1 MAEQA
6 LLETSDDAGYSR
18 LVNAIIKLKLNLA
31 TPKKL
36 INTFI
41 KINQLKVDTVKDN
54 ETKKSFNNSEKSDN
68 FLVLIVQ
75 KELKHFFVPIFRD
88 KISKKDIPESTF
100 TMATVRA
107 ILKGED
113 KIMQLPVVPI
123 LMLENLRK
131 KGKMPIFS
139 NGTDINSVIDQIN
152 LNSDEVENISS
163 CELSN
168 KIDDA
173 EIRIFN
179 QVRSSQPDE
188 H

>member
-6 LLETSDDAGYSR
+6 LLETSEDAGSSR
-18 LVNAIIKLKLNLA
+18 LVNAIIQLKLNLA

-41 KINQLKVDTVKDN
+41 QINQLKVDTVKDN
-54 ETKKSFNNSEKSDN
+54 ETKKSFNNSEKSNN

-75 KELKHFFVPIFRD
+75 KELKHFFVPILRD

-113 KIMQLPVVPI
+113 NSTQLPVVPI
-123 LMLENLRK
+123 LLLENLK
-131 KGKMPIFS
+131 KR
-139 NGTDINSVIDQIN
+139 
-152 LNSDEVENISS
+152 ENTHFFKRNRHQF
-163 CELSN
+163 CY
-168 KIDDA
+168 
-173 EIRIFN
+173 
-179 QVRSSQPDE
+179 
-188 H
+188 